1 MTDLLEKAVEAVRR
15 MPPAD
20 QDTIAQAIISMTE
33 IGGAD
38 DIDPDHLQ
46 DVLDAMAEVGRGEY
60 ASAEEVSAA
69 FRSFER

>member
-38 DIDPDHLQ
+38 DIDPDHL
-46 DVLDAMAEVGRGEY
+46 
-60 ASAEEVSAA
+60 
-69 FRSFER
+69 